1 MPKTTILD
9 IEKKVIALKTEI
21 EHNPSLKLKKQLK
34 KWEVKMQS
42 LSAWDRVLL
51 ARHPLRPHVEDVI
64 DVLFTDFIEL
74 KGDRY
79 YKDDPAIIGGIALFN
94 GIPVTVIGHRKGRT
108 TEEKIKNNFAMPH
121 PEGYRKAM
129 RLMLQ
134 AQKFKRPIMTFI
146 DTPGAYPGVGAEA
159 RGQAEAIGQNL
170 KQMSQLSVPI
180 ISVILGEGGSGGALA
195 LGVSNHILMTENSIY
210 SVLSPEGYASIL
222 WKDSS
227 KAFLAAEVMK
237 LTSYDLLELKLIDG
251 IINEPLGGAHQ
262 NPSIFYKSLKDVL
275 RRTLEIY
282 MHQPP
287 HIIKE
292 GRIQKYRNTG
302 FFQRFNPLQKEGSS

>member
-9 IEKKVIALKTEI
+9 IEKKVNALKEELETSASI
-21 EHNPSLKLKKQLK
+21 KLRKQLK
-34 KWEVKMQS
+34 KWEVRMQS

-74 KGDRY
+74 KGDRFY
-79 YKDDPAIIGGIALFN
+79 QDDPAIVGGIALFN

-108 TEEKIKNNFAMPH
+108 TEDKIKNNFAMPH
-121 PEGYRKAM
+121 PEGYRKAI
-129 RLMLQ
+129 RLMQQ
-134 AQKFKRPIMTFI
+134 AEKFKRPVMTFI
-146 DTPGAYPGVGAEA
+146 DTPGAYPGIGAEA

-170 KQMSQLSVPI
+170 KIMSQFTVPI
-180 ISVILGEGGSGGALA
+180 ISVVLGEGGSGGALA
-195 LGVSNHILMTENSIY
+195 LGVSNHILMAENSIY

-227 KAFLAAEVMK
+227 KASLAAEVMK

-251 IINEPLGGAHQ
+251 IVNEPVGGAHQ
-262 NPSIFYKSLKDVL
+262 KPELFYKTLKDAL

-282 MHQPP
+282 INQPP

-292 GRIQKYRNTG
+292 GRIQKYRNAG
-302 FFQRFNPLQKEGSS
+302 FFQRFNPVQKEGI

>member
-1 MPKTTILD
+1 MPKSTILD
-9 IEKKVIALKTEI
+9 LEKKVIALKNEI
-21 EHNPSLKLKKQLK
+21 ENTPSLKLKKQLK

-74 KGDRY
+74 KGDRLY
-79 YKDDPAIIGGIALFN
+79 QDDPAIIGGIALFN

-146 DTPGAYPGVGAEA
+146 DTPGAYPGIGAEA

-170 KQMSQLSVPI
+170 KQMSQLGVPI

-227 KAFLAAEVMK
+227 KAYLAADVMK

-251 IINEPLGGAHQ
+251 IINEPIGGAHHD
-262 NPSIFYKSLKDVL
+262 PSVFYKSLKDAL

-302 FFQRFNPLQKEGSS
+302 FFQRFNPLQKEGPS